1 MAARVPQTGE
11 KVMYQTGSRTD
22 QVVVCRDCGKTFI
35 FPAGG
40 QEFNQIQDTRE
51 APKRCRTCRDKNR
64 REVGRTGDGQ
74 HPAICWS
81 CQKSVMVPFK
91 PAPGRPVYCRVCYT
105 TQKRQGR

>member
-1 MAARVPQTGE
+1 MTGE
-11 KVMYQTGSRTD
+11 EGMHQASFMTD

-35 FPAGG
+35 FSPGG
-40 QEFNQIQDTRE
+40 QEIQAVQSVRE
-51 APKRCRTCRDKNR
+51 APRRCRACREKSR
-64 REVGRTGDGQ
+64 YQGARAGDGQ

-81 CQKSVMVPFK
+81 CQKSVMVPFR